1 MEQKNSSDKRFALLI
16 DADNVSS
23 KYIGVI
29 LDELSNYGIIT
40 YKRIYGDWTSTL
52 HAKWK
57 DTLLENS
64 ITPIQQFSYT
74 TGKNATDSALIIDAM
89 DIMYTK
95 TVDGFCLVSSDS
107 DFTRLAARI
116 REAGLMVIGAGENK
130 TPLPFRTACDV
141 FKCLEVLLGEDVS
154 KNDASKQKNGHGAQN
169 AQLVL
174 SRKKIEKTIIDIV
187 TDNMNKERETG
198 LGEIGSRLVKRYP
211 DFDVRNYGTN
221 QLSKL
226 LAEFNSIKL
235 VSSGK
240 TMLVELA
247 DTHTNK
253 QHHAQA
259 APVKPKPQAPATA
272 RTTHTLPARQKQQT
286 PSDATSK
293 QEVAAPAHENQARK
307 EESVNV
313 VRATRTLR
321 RTSSLTSE
329 NTQVASTHVSG
340 TAGTTIAAEA
350 QEGAGSA
357 GAAETPGTP
366 RVATPLRSRKAGGR
380 TAASARSKT
389 ASTKPSTA
397 GTAQNALS
405 EADGAHNGAHGYGRE
420 PRPQGGKAETQE
432 GTKHAA
438 AQSRTSSQRS
448 GAPAAGSAQTGSAP
462 TSTAPAAFP
471 TLDALSAH
479 ITSLVAEHK
488 NATISVPALGKLI
501 RTRVP
506 NFEPKAY
513 SYAKLSDLLA
523 HISTIELVHKNKSM
537 FATLGDSSKK

>member
-1 MEQKNSSDKRFALLI
+1 
-16 DADNVSS
+16 
-23 KYIGVI
+23 
-29 LDELSNYGIIT
+29 
-40 YKRIYGDWTSTL
+40 
-52 HAKWK
+52 
-57 DTLLENS
+57 
-64 ITPIQQFSYT
+64 
-74 TGKNATDSALIIDAM
+74 
-89 DIMYTK
+89 
-95 TVDGFCLVSSDS
+95 
-107 DFTRLAARI
+107 
-116 REAGLMVIGAGENK
+116 
-130 TPLPFRTACDV
+130 
-141 FKCLEVLLGEDVS
+141 
-154 KNDASKQKNGHGAQN
+154 
-169 AQLVL
+169 
-174 SRKKIEKTIIDIV
+174 
-187 TDNMNKERETG
+187 MNKERETG

-286 PSDATSK
+286 QSEATPA
-293 QEVAAPAHENQARK
+293 QESAAQAHENQTRK

-313 VRATRTLR
+313 ARATRTLR

-329 NTQVASTHVSG
+329 NTQAASTHVSG

-389 ASTKPSTA
+389 ASTKPATA
-397 GTAQNALS
+397 VTAQNALS

-432 GTKHAA
+432 GTKHVA

-537 FATLGDSSKK
+537 FATLRDSSKK